1 MKKIMIAA
9 AIALVTA
16 ACAKKESLHDT
27 FARIDDEVKQNSKA
41 YSTLKEAT
49 STIGHRLTGS
59 ENGHKA
65 EEYVFNKF
73 KEYGFE
79 DVKYMDFEVEAWS
92 RGDISVEVDGKTVPA
107 VALGH
112 SPVSTDLVGE

>member
-27 FARIDDEVKQNSKA
+27 FARIDDEVKKNSKA
-41 YSTLKEAT
+41 YATLGEAT

-65 EEYVFNKF
+65 EEYTYNKF
-73 KEYGFE
+73 KEYGFD
-79 DVKYMDFEVEAWS
+79 DVQYQEFEVEAWS
-92 RGDISVEVDGKTVPA
+92 RDKIAVTIDGDTVKSVT
-107 VALGH
+107 LGH
-112 SPVSTDLVGE
+112 SPVSADVT